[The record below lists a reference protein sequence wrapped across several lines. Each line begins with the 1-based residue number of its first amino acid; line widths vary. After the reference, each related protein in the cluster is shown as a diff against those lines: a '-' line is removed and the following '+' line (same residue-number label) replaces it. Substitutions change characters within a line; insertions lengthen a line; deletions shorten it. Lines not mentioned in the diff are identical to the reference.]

1 MFVQR
6 VSVSPSVLLAA
17 VACGA
22 HFVAA
27 VLLWLMPFP
36 VAGKSVITLAMAVSL
51 VYILARDA
59 ALHAT
64 NAIIALEIGEDDAV
78 SYQTRAGE
86 WVNCELL
93 ESSYVSPRL
102 TIVNLQP
109 HRRRWQRRVILV
121 PDNVD
126 PLDFRRLRMWLRWK
140 RGYGP
145 EAAQIMDP

>member
-6 VSVSPSVLLAA
+6 VSIMPSVQLAA
-17 VACGA
+17 VVCGA
-22 HFVAA
+22 HLFAA
-27 VLLWLMPFP
+27 VLVWLVPLP
-36 VAGKSVITLAMAVSL
+36 IAVKSALTLAIAVSL

-78 SYQTRAGE
+78 SYQTRAGD
-86 WVNCELL
+86 WVDCELL
-93 ESSYVSPRL
+93 GSSYVSRRV

-109 HRRRWQRRVILV
+109 LGRRRTRHVILV
-121 PDNVD
+121 SDNVD

-140 RGYGP
+140 RGDGDT
-145 EAAQIMDP
+145 AQIVKL